1 MAFGLLRMLCFWGYR
16 NSDGFA
22 ELHGMRNVMLWA
34 AACAAATTAL
44 GQLPNGSVAPDWTA
58 TDLDGNT
65 HHLYSLL
72 DSGYVVIID
81 FSATWCGPCWSYHN
95 SGALEQVYETYGPDG
110 TNEVRVF
117 FAEGDPATSL
127 DALHGIGGGTAGDW
141 VTGTPYPILHTD
153 GPAMFDAYACSYYPT
168 IYTICPNRL
177 LTQSGQISA
186 AAHGTLAT
194 SPTCA
199 PASLPIDV
207 ALLDYTG
214 PTAGCPGAGFPLSVR
229 ILNQGLE
236 PLTSCTIE
244 ATTPGG
250 LTLESTWTGELPTYG
265 IAEVDLGELMPPSTT
280 FLFLDV
286 VSTDGNAANNSLT
299 TTLNVSSLQVPGLVK
314 VALTTDGFPAETSWE
329 LRDGAGAIV
338 ESVAG
343 ADLAANTDYTWWIYA
358 EDLGCYTFA
367 LFDAYGDG
375 MAGNLSV
382 TGHSSESAA
391 GTAILSHSGTGTFAV
406 KQKSFSVTSVV
417 GVEEAAEPAWS
428 IVPNPTS
435 GTAVAQLPRGWEAAE
450 VAVLDAAGRQVAQPR
465 PVNGRVELQAADLA
479 PGIYVVRA
487 TQGGK
492 VATVRWSVL

>member
-1 MAFGLLRMLCFWGYR
+1 MASGLLRMLCFWAYR

-81 FSATWCGPCWSYHN
+81 FSATWCGPCWNYHN

-153 GPAMFDAYACSYYPT
+153 GPAMYDAYACSYYPT

-199 PASLPIDV
+199 PAS
-207 ALLDYTG
+207 
-214 PTAGCPGAGFPLSVR
+214 
-229 ILNQGLE
+229 
-236 PLTSCTIE
+236 
-244 ATTPGG
+244 
-250 LTLESTWTGELPTYG
+250 
-265 IAEVDLGELMPPSTT
+265 
-280 FLFLDV
+280 
-286 VSTDGNAANNSLT
+286 
-299 TTLNVSSLQVPGLVK
+299 
-314 VALTTDGFPAETSWE
+314 
-329 LRDGAGAIV
+329 
-338 ESVAG
+338 
-343 ADLAANTDYTWWIYA
+343 
-358 EDLGCYTFA
+358 
-367 LFDAYGDG
+367 
-375 MAGNLSV
+375 
-382 TGHSSESAA
+382 
-391 GTAILSHSGTGTFAV
+391 
-406 KQKSFSVTSVV
+406 
-417 GVEEAAEPAWS
+417 GVEEAAAPAWS

-435 GTAVAQLPRGWEAAE
+435 GAAVAQLPRDWEAAE
-450 VAVLDAAGRQVAQPR
+450 VAVLDAASRQVAQPR

-492 VATVRWSVL
+492 VSTVRWSVL